1 MTLLLWAPLA
11 LCCALLAGTRTSAQ
25 RALPAEPLVCNVSL
39 YLALD
44 TSESVALQY
53 LPSGSLVDHL
63 KTFGVELVK
72 RLPERSSTFG
82 YKFAWQLG
90 GLHFSDIVLEFSP
103 ITANKNV
110 FQKNINAIN
119 YIGQGT
125 FTDCAIKNMTE
136 KIMLSQP
143 RAQSNFA
150 VFITDGH
157 VTGQPCG
164 GISEAAEQAK
174 EKGISIFSVAS
185 SVKLYK
191 YNMNILAS
199 TPLSAFRNEYFASRD
214 QDLDTDSKDLH
225 DTFILRDKTIN
236 LIIENMIKRA
246 EDTCRGTTPKC
257 LEMPGPGGPKGFKGR
272 KGEKGNRGDSG
283 NPGDD
288 GAMGDPGI
296 EGPLGFPGPKGMAGL
311 KGEKGE
317 YGESGKK
324 GESGLPGR
332 NGLDGAKGK
341 TGRIGSPGCKG
352 DNGDLGPKGGLGNA
366 GIRGTPGD
374 EGDKGDPGRQGS
386 SGPRGLNGTEGEKG
400 VPGYPGNPGRPG
412 ARGVKGKPG
421 AKGSAGD
428 KGYRGDLGTFGPPGP
443 DGGKGEKGDA
453 GPDGSRGLPGERGNS
468 GEIGDPGFPGVRG
481 PTGGNGTKGETGSGG
496 DPGEPGLRG
505 GVGPEGVKGDP
516 GRDGIGFPGPR
527 GESGTPGDS
536 GTKGLPGARGFS
548 GPKGPPGMKGIPGEK
563 GDPGPSGETGD
574 RGLRGPKGPVGLPG
588 MPGSP
593 GTTECDVMTMIRE
606 TCGCCDCEKTCGPVD
621 LIFVLDS
628 SESIGQSNFT
638 LEKNFVI
645 NTVSR
650 LGNLAKNATDP
661 SGIRVGIVQ
670 YSHDGTFQAISMSD
684 PDINSLSSFK
694 TAVKNL
700 KWIAG
705 GTWTPSALKFA
716 YDKLVHNGKRANVKV
731 FAIVITDGR
740 YDPRDDENR
749 LTSLCG
755 AGVSV
760 NVLGIGDMFQE
771 KANTESLLS
780 IACDNPSHV
789 KNISLFTDLLAEEF
803 LSETEHLICP
813 DPQFVCPKLQC
824 GPELDVALCNNRP
837 VEVLFMV
844 DGSEQTGMNNFNK
857 AKNFVRRVAE
867 VLTLSQATPLIDQ
880 TLSSASTPRI
890 SKSEGARLGVLQ
902 YGGETEQSVNLD
914 FSANF
919 TEIVESLEKAN
930 YLDSAHSLMPA
941 IVNAIETVVE
951 NTANKY
957 RGVRS
962 NAEVNFVFLLNGGT
976 SLGGTKEDMDKALK
990 ALRQR
995 DIFTTVIAVG
1005 PNVDHASLLPLTFNE
1020 RASIF
1025 SVRNYNELFMPSFF
1039 ERFIKWVC

>member
-1 MTLLLWAPLA
+1 
-11 LCCALLAGTRTSAQ
+11 S
-25 RALPAEPLVCNVSL
+25 EPLVCNVSL

-236 LIIENMIKRA
+236 LIIENMKSQKW
-246 EDTCRGTTPKC
+246 CRGTTPKC

-536 GTKGLPGARGFS
+536 GTKGLPQTQGARGFS

-867 VLTLSQATPLIDQ
+867 VLTLSQ
-880 TLSSASTPRI
+880 RI